1 MTTADSPVVEDVE
14 MAAPADEK
22 VGVNVGVKQNNHD
35 MAREENGSHTGIV
48 YGIGKPS
55 AAWVQVLSYLGNL
68 SKGIKKSGM

>member
-48 YGIGKPS
+48 YWKTFSSMGSSLKLPRKP
-55 AAWVQVLSYLGNL
+55 Q
-68 SKGIKKSGM
+68 